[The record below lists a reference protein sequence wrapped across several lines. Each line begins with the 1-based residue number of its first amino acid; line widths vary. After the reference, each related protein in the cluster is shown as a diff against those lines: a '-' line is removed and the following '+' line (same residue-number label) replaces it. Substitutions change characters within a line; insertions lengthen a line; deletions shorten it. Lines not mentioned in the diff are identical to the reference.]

1 MNHSIDIQ
9 LKSIQ
14 QKLHQ
19 LLKQYQAVQK
29 ENLHLK
35 KELEKAKNFSVHK
48 ADQIQSLQ
56 NRLDALQV
64 GVTNWSEK
72 DKLDL
77 EKRID
82 GYLKEI
88 DKCLLLLNAE

>member
-14 QKLHQ
+14 QKLQQ

-48 ADQIQSLQ
+48 ADQIQS
-56 NRLDALQV
+56 
-64 GVTNWSEK
+64 
-72 DKLDL
+72 
-77 EKRID
+77 
-82 GYLKEI
+82 
-88 DKCLLLLNAE
+88 